1 MIDRFLEY
9 LRYERNF
16 SVHTVF
22 AYKNDLIQFA
32 TFLSGVGR
40 CSAVVTPDGSCH
52 FDAMAVQ
59 IDDVREW
66 VLHNVDDAKFK
77 SSSVHRKV
85 SSLNSYFRF
94 LYVKGFLP
102 DNHRNPVSGVVLPKK
117 SKNLP
122 TFFLETD
129 MDECLGKLADSDDY
143 NDMRNLLIIE
153 MIYQTGLRRSE
164 LTGLNDSDIDL
175 SGKKLKVLGK
185 GNKERV
191 VPFGDDLAERIVSY
205 LGLRDQLIQRHDDSF
220 FVSRTGIRISG
231 QGIYQIVH
239 NIMSQISKQRK
250 ISPHVLRHTF
260 ATAMLNH
267 GADLNVIK
275 ELLGHESI
283 ATTQIYTHVTF
294 EQLREEYKKSH
305 PRGGE

>member
-22 AYKNDLIQFA
+22 AYKNDLLQFA
-32 TFLSGVGR
+32 AFLASVGR
-40 CSAVVTPDGSCH
+40 CSASFSGDGMCK
-52 FDAMAVQ
+52 FDASSVQ
-59 IDDVREW
+59 TDDVREW
-66 VLHNVDDAKFK
+66 VLHIVNDSNFK
-77 SSSVHRKV
+77 STSVHRKI
-85 SSLNSYFRF
+85 SSLSSYFRF
-94 LYVKGFLP
+94 LYLKGVLP
-102 DNHRNPVSGVVLPKK
+102 ETHRNPVSGIVLPKK
-117 SKNLP
+117 AKNLP
-122 TFFLETD
+122 TFFLETE
-129 MDECLGKLADSDDY
+129 MNECLEKLGSSEEY
-143 NDMRNLLIIE
+143 NDVRNLLIIE

-164 LTGLNDSDIDL
+164 LAGLNDSDIDL
-175 SGKKLKVLGK
+175 PGRRLKVLGK

-191 VPFGDDLAERIVSY
+191 VPFGDDLAERITFY
-205 LGLRDQLIQRHDDSF
+205 LTIRDKSVKRRDDSF
-220 FVSRTGIRISG
+220 LVSNAGARLLGNN
-231 QGIYQIVH
+231 IYQIVH
-239 NIMSQISKQRK
+239 GVMSQISTQRK